1 MVQAIALCVR
11 TWSMY
16 SSLVESSVRDLTGS
30 ALQQAVAVTARNPVA
45 RGTRQHART
54 LARATP
60 PRADRLRAE

>member
-1 MVQAIALCVR
+1 
-11 TWSMY
+11 MY